1 MTWYGIE
8 FTYDDTKEELEEKLW
23 DAMSARPLPSLP
35 QEIFDVEKV
44 MRQRW
49 LHAASAEQQR

>member
-8 FTYDDTKEELEEKLW
+8 FTYDDTREELEEKLW
-23 DAMSARPLPSLP
+23 DAMSARTLPSLP

-49 LHAASAEQQR
+49 MDAASAEQQR

>member
-8 FTYDDTKEELEEKLW
+8 FTYDDTREKLEDKLW

-35 QEIFDVEKV
+35 QELFDVEEV

-49 LHAASAEQQR
+49 LDAASAEQQR